1 MNKKAI
7 IIGSGFGGIASAI
20 RLRAMNY
27 DVTLIEKN
35 SDLGGRARTF
45 YKNGYTFDAGPTVI
59 TAPYLI
65 EELFSLFKKN
75 INDYV
80 KIVPL

>member
-27 DVTLIEKN
+27 DVH
-35 SDLGGRARTF
+35 
-45 YKNGYTFDAGPTVI
+45 FDR
-59 TAPYLI
+59 
-65 EELFSLFKKN
+65 KKF
-75 INDYV
+75 
-80 KIVPL
+80 

>member
-20 RLRAMNY
+20 RLKAMNY

-35 SDLGGRARTF
+35 HEKSKSPRYLPDSQTYLAYIKKPFETEYSSIFNSQVIRTML
-45 YKNGYTFDAGPTVI
+45 KSP
-59 TAPYLI
+59 
-65 EELFSLFKKN
+65 
-75 INDYV
+75 
-80 KIVPL
+80 